1 MLNNPMIKKYDISSM
16 SEQDHEKYHRRLIYI
31 MIVIVLILF
40 SSATFYH
47 FVENW
52 RYLDALYFSAA
63 TMTTVGYG
71 DITPKT
77 DLGKIFTIVYVFAG
91 VGIALYGISL
101 IAAHFVEVGEEFWLH
116 QLGKM
121 KFKHHTETFWGKIK
135 DVFNYDSKKITEEYE
150 EDNNHKK

>member
-1 MLNNPMIKKYDISSM
+1 MKKYDISSM
-16 SEQDHEKYHRRLIYI
+16 SEQEHERYHRRLIYI

-40 SSATFYH
+40 GSATFYH
-47 FVENW
+47 LVENW

-77 DLGKIFTIVYVFAG
+77 DLGKIFTIIYVFAG

-101 IAAHFVEVGEEFWLH
+101 IAAHFVEVREEFWLH
-116 QLGKM
+116 QLGKI
-121 KFKHHTETFWGKIK
+121 KFKQHTETFWGKIK
-135 DVFNYDSKKITEEYE
+135 DIFNYDSKKITEEYG
-150 EDNNHKK
+150 EDNSHKK